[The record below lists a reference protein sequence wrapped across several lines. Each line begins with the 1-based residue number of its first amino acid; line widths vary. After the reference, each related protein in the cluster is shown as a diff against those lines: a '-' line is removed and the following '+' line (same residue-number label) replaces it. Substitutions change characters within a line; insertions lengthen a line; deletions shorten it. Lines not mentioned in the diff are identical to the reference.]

1 MRLEYERE
9 RTRLLDLYG
18 NSSGEAAAA
27 NGTKHRS
34 TCSIVRGAPQWGYP
48 ACSVWK
54 VFRLSTV
61 VENRGSGPFQFHRAP
76 LPLLPGAY

>member
-27 NGTKHRS
+27 NRTKHHRPVLSFGVRCGGVTQRVRFGRFLDFS
-34 TCSIVRGAPQWGYP
+34 TA
-48 ACSVWK
+48 
-54 VFRLSTV
+54 
-61 VENRGSGPFQFHRAP
+61 VENRGSSPSNFTRAP
-76 LPLLPGAY
+76 LPLLLGAY